1 MSVAAVSTTVQQQQQ
16 QLAAPSTGAQPG
28 SRAGTIIKS
37 AAIGGVV
44 GAAALAGLSFTAL
57 PFIGALSAPIAA
69 AIGGVAGLAIGGIVG
84 WLRSRSGGDDA
95 NGYLYVSTDQPWP
108 FDPLAEG
115 RFPDSWV
122 TDGEVVDRLRR
133 HQPRI
138 VRVGLDGTETP
149 DGLRVA
155 YVPSPFRFCLRCK
168 VSYEQARGS
177 DFAKLATLDAEGR
190 SSAVSVI
197 SASIVRSLKQLPL
210 DELPGTTS
218 CPWLSPGKP

>member
-1 MSVAAVSTTVQQQQQ
+1 MSVAAVSTTVQQQ

-95 NGYLYVSTDQPWP
+95 
-108 FDPLAEG
+108 
-115 RFPDSWV
+115 
-122 TDGEVVDRLRR
+122 
-133 HQPRI
+133 
-138 VRVGLDGTETP
+138 
-149 DGLRVA
+149 
-155 YVPSPFRFCLRCK
+155 K
-168 VSYEQARGS
+168 VSAVAVGQA
-177 DFAKLATLDAEGR
+177 ATPPA
-190 SSAVSVI
+190 
-197 SASIVRSLKQLPL
+197 
-210 DELPGTTS
+210 PGTSGAGLPPALPAT
-218 CPWLSPGKP
+218 